1 VHPKSRRR
9 ALLSKTF
16 LINSGSGGLDV
27 SQEGDFVAIDFRLT
41 AHQRE
46 LQLQS
51 RNFARQVLSET
62 AKAEILATPEERFAA
77 TKPAYEAMIAAG
89 FLRKCIPVSAGGEN
103 TSLVET
109 AIMVEELYAVNA
121 SLTLTLMGTVL
132 GLLPLL
138 IGGTKE
144 QRSRLLVPFL
154 KQAGAPLASFCATE
168 PGGSANPASAP
179 PGEGVR
185 TTARLLGDRW
195 TIDGRKSWV
204 SSATGWDRKG
214 ADLLS
219 VLCRTDPD
227 VPPERGISVL
237 VVERPTPGI
246 VLERAIDSVGHR
258 AHLLPCFQLEGVS
271 VPRDNVL
278 GSLGGGFALTA
289 ACFTGAAALVGIFAV
304 ALMRAAFDFALN
316 FARNEKRGGILPVIE
331 HQAVGYAL
339 ADAKM
344 AIEATRYLC
353 WRACHGVDFQSPGA
367 DELAIEAKVYGS
379 ETAVR
384 VLTDLMRVVGVESYD
399 HMLPLGRLLQD
410 ALALPV
416 FGGGNI
422 GVRRRQ
428 LHAILKRPEY
438 DPLMASSEA
447 ET

>member
-1 VHPKSRRR
+1 MGADR
-9 ALLSKTF
+9 
-16 LINSGSGGLDV
+16 
-27 SQEGDFVAIDFRLT
+27 VAIDFRLT
-41 AHQRE
+41 ARQRE

-51 RNFARQVLSET
+51 RKFAREVLSGV
-62 AKAEILATPEERFAA
+62 ADLAEALPNPEERFAA

-89 FLRKCIPVSAGGEN
+89 FLRRCIPVSAGGES
-103 TSLVET
+103 TGLIDT

-121 SLTLTLMGTVL
+121 SLTLTLIGTVL

-144 QRSRLLVPFL
+144 QQTRLLVPFL
-154 KQAGAPLASFCATE
+154 RPAGAPLAGFCATE
-168 PGGSANPASAP
+168 PGGSANAASPP

-185 TTARLLGDRW
+185 TSARLIGDSW
-195 TIDGRKSWV
+195 IIEGRKSWV
-204 SSATGWDRKG
+204 SSATGWDRDG
-214 ADLLS
+214 ADLLAT
-219 VLCRTDPD
+219 LCRTDPE

-237 VVERPTPGI
+237 LIERPTPGI
-246 VLERAIDSVGHR
+246 VFERAIDSVGHR
-258 AHLLPCFQLEGVS
+258 AHLLPCFELKEVR

-278 GSLGGGFALTA
+278 GNLGGGLALTA

-316 FARNEKRGGILPVIE
+316 YARKEKRGGILPIID

-339 ADAKM
+339 VDAKM

-353 WRACHGVDFQSPGA
+353 WRACHGVDLRSPGA
-367 DELAIEAKVYGS
+367 DEMAIEAKVYGS

-399 HMLPLGRLLQD
+399 HALPLGRLLQD

-428 LHAILKRPEY
+428 LHAMLKRPEY
-438 DPLMASSEA
+438 DPLTASA
-447 ET
+447 EVEI